1 MKTDRTSPVSIEN
14 LLQLKRAERPPAEFW
29 SEFDKEL
36 RAKQLVAIM
45 ERRPWWAS
53 WRRILPG
60 LVRHPVP
67 TGAAAA
73 LILTFL
79 GFQHLHSNA
88 TRAGAA
94 DPLAS
99 GPKAPAAEIERPV
112 VPVALELA
120 AAPAPSNRLP
130 AVAPALA
137 ASAPVQL
144 GATAQDGSSATSERV
159 DPLAALAE
167 AAGFAPA
174 SSLRLVPVNFAATPM
189 DSPEAARNLFGQTP
203 AFVAGNHFQ
212 AMRVPVLDPL
222 ARMSPPSN
230 ERRARILA
238 EVVPAAAAVGDTT
251 SVLSDRLIRRLS
263 DERLD
268 ESISRY
274 GASADRFSVKF

>member
-1 MKTDRTSPVSIEN
+1 MKSDRTSPLSIEN

-29 SEFDKEL
+29 NEFDKEL

-53 WRRILPG
+53 WQRILPG
-60 LVRHPVP
+60 VVRHPVP

-73 LILTFL
+73 LILSFL
-79 GFQHLHSNA
+79 GFQHLHSS
-88 TRAGAA
+88 AA
-94 DPLAS
+94 RVGVSAPAS
-99 GPKAPAAEIERPV
+99 GQKAPAAATERSAAPAAV
-112 VPVALELA
+112 EVA
-120 AAPAPSNRLP
+120 AAPPPSSQLP
-130 AVAPALA
+130 AAAPALA
-137 ASAPVQL
+137 ASASVQA
-144 GATAQDGSSATSERV
+144 GAAAQNEAGATSERV

-174 SSLRLVPVNFAATPM
+174 SSLRLVAVNFAVTPM
-189 DSPEAARNLFGQTP
+189 DSPEAARILFGQPP

-238 EVVPAAAAVGDTT
+238 EVVPAAAAVGDST
-251 SVLSDRLIRRLS
+251 SELSDRLIRRLS